1 MIQIT
6 DGNFNN
12 EVMSS
17 DKVVVADFWASWCGP
32 CKMLSPVIEQVESEL
47 GTKAKFVK
55 INIDDNPALSQQF
68 GIASIPTVMV
78 FDNGNVVDTMVGFR
92 PKQDIVRLIEKHV

>member
-6 DGNFNN
+6 EGNFNN
-12 EVMSS
+12 EVVSS

-47 GTKAKFVK
+47 ETKVKFVK
-55 INIDDNPALSQQF
+55 INVDDNPVLSQQF

-78 FDNGNVVDTMVGFR
+78 FDKGNVVDTMIGFR
-92 PKQDIVRLIEKHV
+92 PKQDIVKLIEKHL